1 MQGYLRPA
9 GTCRAYESSV
19 LGHRSV
25 VLENRLLRATVLV
38 DRGAAL
44 FELVWK
50 PGDLDVLWRWER
62 GIRPPGYQPSVDLPQ
77 GNFQDH
83 FFGGWDLMFPTVDR
97 FQPAAPLPHGYHGE
111 VATLPWQWRL
121 VADCADRVAL
131 EASVRCVRSPF
142 VIRRVFC
149 LHEDRPELVVDTRFE
164 NVSTV
169 AARYAVG
176 EHIAFSIEHLLDG
189 ASLEVDRATLCTM
202 PGPCAPESRLGP
214 GQPVPLAAGGGTRR
228 VAGRDIED
236 RAARAR
242 IERRGGPHRPRAG
255 GARGGPRRFRAARAH
270 LDLEQ
275 RSDALRG
282 ALARLRRG
290 SAAPLVWHR
299 PAARGRADVPAPM
312 GRPARATDCGARGGH
327 RVLHPGDAR
336 GSAGLRLASGPQS
349 VRPARAAISSSC
361 PLTKSL
367 AKVGAGSLTASQ
379 AITPRCTRIAFHT
392 QRLATSFS
400 YAAIR
405 ENGEK

>member
-1 MQGYLRPA
+1 MHGYLRPA
-9 GTCRAYESSV
+9 GTCRAYESLV

-62 GIRPPGYQPSVDLPQ
+62 GIRPPGYQLSVDLPQ

-97 FQPAAPLPHGYHGE
+97 FQPAAPLPSGYHGE

-149 LHEDRPELVVDTRFE
+149 LREDRSELVVDTRFE
-164 NVSTV
+164 NVGTV

-189 ASLEVDRATLCTM
+189 ASLEVDRATSRTM

-214 GQPVPLAAGGGTRR
+214 GQPVPWPRA
-228 VAGRDIED
+228 AGRDGSPVEIS
-236 RAARAR
+236 R
-242 IERRGGPHRPRAG
+242 IEPGVLGSSDVAG
-255 GARGGPRRFRAARAH
+255 
-270 LDLEQ
+270 LTDL
-275 RSDALRG
+275 ARG
-282 ALARLRRG
+282 ALAVVPDDPERPALTLTWSNEVMRCAVLWFGFGGDRQPPWYGTARLLAVEPMSLLPWDDPERLPVAKPGEAIEYSIRVTLEDRRG
-290 SAAPLVWHR
+290 
-299 PAARGRADVPAPM
+299 
-312 GRPARATDCGARGGH
+312 CG
-327 RVLHPGDAR
+327 
-336 GSAGLRLASGPQS
+336 
-349 VRPARAAISSSC
+349 
-361 PLTKSL
+361 
-367 AKVGAGSLTASQ
+367 
-379 AITPRCTRIAFHT
+379 
-392 QRLATSFS
+392 
-400 YAAIR
+400 
-405 ENGEK
+405 